1 MQLNA
6 ETIGSGERHIGL
18 VHGLGADGTTWRPL
32 IDRLVATGRYTI
44 TTIDL
49 RGHGR
54 SDRAGSYG
62 LDELAADVVDT
73 LPTDLHSV
81 VGHSLGGAVLVR
93 AVGRL
98 RPRHSIYLDPG
109 FQLSLPTSGVA
120 GRLFWALPAVTL
132 GVVGALQARR
142 SARQTAAYDA
152 RIRGEM
158 ARSRELFDSSM
169 AIGVFRD
176 VAFHPIRIAAP
187 EVPSTI
193 VLSDESPAVLSDAM
207 AAELEAVG
215 WQIRRFAGVHH
226 DMHLEDPDGTLALIA
241 DVL

>member
-1 MQLNA
+1 
-6 ETIGSGERHIGL
+6 
-18 VHGLGADGTTWRPL
+18 
-32 IDRLVATGRYTI
+32 
-44 TTIDL
+44 
-49 RGHGR
+49 
-54 SDRAGSYG
+54 
-62 LDELAADVVDT
+62 
-73 LPTDLHSV
+73 
-81 VGHSLGGAVLVR
+81 
-93 AVGRL
+93 
-98 RPRHSIYLDPG
+98 
-109 FQLSLPTSGVA
+109 
-120 GRLFWALPAVTL
+120 
-132 GVVGALQARR
+132 
-142 SARQTAAYDA
+142 
-152 RIRGEM
+152 
-158 ARSRELFDSSM
+158 M